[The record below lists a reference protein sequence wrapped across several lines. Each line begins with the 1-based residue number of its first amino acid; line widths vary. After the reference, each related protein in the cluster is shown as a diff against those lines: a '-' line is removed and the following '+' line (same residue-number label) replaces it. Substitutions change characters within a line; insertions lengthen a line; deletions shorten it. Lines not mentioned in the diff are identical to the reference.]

1 MLGGRSAEPESID
14 PMQPEPTISIITP
27 AFNAE
32 ATIWETVSSL
42 RAQTLAPFEYVVVDA
57 MSDDSTPDII
67 EASRDVVSKYIRERD
82 DGIYHGM
89 NKGLRAVTGEIVG
102 IINADDALERT
113 ALARVART
121 FASHPETDF
130 VFSDLKVIDAAG
142 NFLRLQRADTRWVQG
157 GTSFFGR
164 DWRMNMVIPHPTL
177 FVRRRVYAE
186 LGLFDTRYRLCADH
200 EFVARL
206 IRSRRKGRHIAG
218 EPLASFRQGGQST
231 RKMIECFKEDEL
243 IARKYGVPSVF
254 ARLIRLNKSRW
265 FRRHQA
271 ALLST

>member
-1 MLGGRSAEPESID
+1 
-14 PMQPEPTISIITP
+14 MQDAVQARPTISIVTP

-32 ATIWETVSSL
+32 TTIGETIASL

-57 MSDDSTPDII
+57 MSDDATPAIV
-67 EASRDVVSKYIRERD
+67 EASRDVVSKYIREPD

-89 NKGLRAVTGEIVG
+89 NKGLGAVAGEVVG
-102 IINADDALERT
+102 IINADDVLERT

-130 VFSDLKVIDAAG
+130 VFSDLTVIDEAG
-142 NFLRLQRADTRWVQG
+142 NFLRIDRADTRWLQG
-157 GTSFFGR
+157 ATSFFGR

-177 FVRRRVYAE
+177 FVRRRVYDE
-186 LGLFDTRYRLCADH
+186 LGPFDTRYRLSADH

-206 IRSRRKGRHIAG
+206 IHSRRKGRHIAG
-218 EPLASFRQGGQST
+218 EPLASFRHGGQST

-243 IARKYGVPSVF
+243 IALKYGVPSLF

-265 FRRHQA
+265 FRRQQQA
-271 ALLST
+271 AMLSA